1 MSVLYKNTDRLL
13 RDAKKLRKHISHKLG
28 ADTSP
33 QNAMDLIANCFGWSS
48 WNVMYVA
55 IQKRSDN
62 HRWWHDMRW
71 REKVAHMHRYIYSV
85 SENVV
90 TRYSWA
96 KDFSNRDTLSLRMAL
111 TELLEPNQNT
121 LSTKEKPSGLIG
133 RFLKPLESPNPCYL
147 QFSRSRQREGVFI
160 SSNDS
165 YFVSEH
171 LHNHML
177 PSFNDPDAIVVCES
191 FSQMDFVRTFQSR
204 GYKLVALNT
213 LGIDRRLPYT
223 IDIEDRTL
231 LPDPTAEVE
240 SPFSIESYLNHSL
253 DIRTFDEEEAHD
265 IAFEASSRM
274 AVRIIGQLARQSKV
288 TPFSFD
294 MFHIP
299 PLKSVVRWSENHNDP
314 VLKMLCSK
322 FLKLFVGDPLNHS
335 HLKDIID
342 SNKSAALEERYQYSF
357 MLIGSVLESLRE
369 KFIALMDRH
378 QDHFVSSFERDD
390 GKVVYL
396 FPIDRSPGDLQHLR
410 AMMNMLQVRLATL
423 PPTIKPDMWLIS
435 QENLELSSS
444 SFTKNRTL
452 NFDMLNAARLN
463 PLFFGEQ
470 GAFQDTLDTHVHLKG
485 KSFSV
490 EDRRIDLLSELSSYG
505 ATQKFQSVDFT
516 VEPTERD

>member
-13 RDAKKLRKHISHKLG
+13 RDAKKLRKHINHKLG
-28 ADTSP
+28 ADISP

-55 IQKRSDN
+55 IQKRPDN

-96 KDFSNRDTLSLRMAL
+96 KGFSKKDILSLRIAL
-111 TELLEPNQNT
+111 TELLEPNQNA
-121 LSTKEKPSGLIG
+121 LLIEEKPSGLIG
-133 RFLKPLESPNPCYL
+133 RLLKPLESSNPYYL
-147 QFSRSRQREGVFI
+147 QFSRSRQREGILI

-165 YFVSEH
+165 YFVAEH
-171 LHNHML
+171 LQQHML

-213 LGIDRRLPYT
+213 LGINRRLPYT
-223 IDIEDRTL
+223 LDIEERTL
-231 LPDPTAEVE
+231 LPDPTAEDD
-240 SPFSIESYLNHSL
+240 SPFSIESYLNHGL
-253 DIRTFDEEEAHD
+253 DLTFFDEEVNHD
-265 IAFEASSRM
+265 ISFEASSRM
-274 AVRIIGQLARQSKV
+274 AVRIIGQLARQSKG
-288 TPFSFD
+288 TPFSLD

-299 PLKSVVRWSENHNDP
+299 PFKSLVQWSENHNDP
-314 VLKMLCSK
+314 ILKTLCSK
-322 FLKLFVGDPLNHS
+322 FLKLFVGEPLNHS
-335 HLKDIID
+335 HLKDMLD
-342 SNKSAALEERYQYSF
+342 SNKSSVLEERYQYSF
-357 MLIGSVLESLRE
+357 MLIGSVLESLRD
-369 KFIALMDRH
+369 KFIAVMDRY

-390 GKVVYL
+390 GKVAYL
-396 FPIDRSPGDLQHLR
+396 FPIDRSAGDFQHLR
-410 AMMNMLQVRLATL
+410 AIMNMLQIRLATL

-444 SFTKNRTL
+444 SVTKNSAL

-463 PLFFGEQ
+463 PLFFGDY

-485 KSFSV
+485 KSFTV
-490 EDRRIDLLSELSSYG
+490 EDRRMDIIAELPNHG
-505 ATQKFQSVDFT
+505 AIKKFQSDDFT
-516 VEPTERD
+516 AETT